1 MNFINISDFNKNLD
15 DIVLAKISI
24 ENELINNQQITE
36 KFSISDFINWLNF
49 SKSIF
54 MKNVNDID
62 VNIPFSIYT
71 TSSNKHY
78 VFYISQDD
86 KYIDDLKN
94 YLIQI
99 DFNLHNLKNVN
110 QYDLYINSKY
120 KPDGDYFIINSLL
133 YTL

>member
-1 MNFINISDFNKNLD
+1 
-15 DIVLAKISI
+15 
-24 ENELINNQQITE
+24 
-36 KFSISDFINWLNF
+36 
-49 SKSIF
+49 